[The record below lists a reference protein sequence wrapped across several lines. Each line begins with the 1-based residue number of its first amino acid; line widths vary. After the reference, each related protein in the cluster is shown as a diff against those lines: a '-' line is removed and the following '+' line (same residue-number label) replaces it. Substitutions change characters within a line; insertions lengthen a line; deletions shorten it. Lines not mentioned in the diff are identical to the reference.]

1 LLAGQGDQESS
12 VLAVGQKKGP
22 IIVPASLI
30 LVRRSLIAICTLA
43 ATRSRGESATTP
55 PEFWM
60 DDGVWRPQQ
69 QPAPQTPEPAP
80 QTGYGRTVKLGRSL
94 GGFLNEHWVRF
105 QNLAAEGVHV
115 EITSDCMSAC
125 TLVMTHMPVQLL
137 CFGPGARL
145 GFHKAQERN
154 GSPSI
159 SATKMMV
166 ASYPLDLREWI
177 ESKGG
182 IAAMPEG
189 NQFWILTAPQLWR
202 MGYSK
207 CPRAE

>member
-69 QPAPQTPEPAP
+69 QPAPQTPDPAP

-125 TLVMTHMPVQLL
+125 GGLNSP
-137 CFGPGARL
+137 CFYRYRWSVDLP
-145 GFHKAQERN
+145 N
-154 GSPSI
+154 GE
-159 SATKMMV
+159 
-166 ASYPLDLREWI
+166 ASGVL
-177 ESKGG
+177 
-182 IAAMPEG
+182 
-189 NQFWILTAPQLWR
+189 NLTAR
-202 MGYSK
+202 HIG
-207 CPRAE
+207 